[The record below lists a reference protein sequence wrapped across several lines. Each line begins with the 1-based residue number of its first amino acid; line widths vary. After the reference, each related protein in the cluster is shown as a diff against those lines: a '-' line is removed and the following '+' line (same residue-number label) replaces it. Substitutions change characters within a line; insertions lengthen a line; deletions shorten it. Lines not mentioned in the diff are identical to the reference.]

1 MKKTLSFLSL
11 LFLLV
16 TFQACKSDDE
26 LQTPVV
32 NNKYYTTTNDI
43 NILKENAMQYI
54 QENVINDSLIVFSS
68 NTPEDALPQVGANLY
83 VPVSSKTPY
92 GMLVKVLSIDKG
104 STVKVQTEALPLEDA
119 FEYLSVDTT
128 LSVITELEGIFDK
141 DGNPIEYEIVDT
153 VEINNPNIE
162 DVVQVKSVSTRT
174 SFTYDWDWKKE
185 CLKFPIKL
193 YKGESGKDKIIINGM
208 VYVGFDKFD
217 LDIDVNK
224 FKVNYINLD
233 AKPYIK
239 LAAETTVTTDS
250 KIELEDR
257 IGQLRFRVT
266 IPTPIEIPI
275 IVPITLYIYGTCGI
289 KGELSAKMGLQYKYN
304 CNCVATY
311 KNGQW
316 ISKATHGGFDNKNPW
331 IVSEFDVKGE
341 IYSGARLGLLAGL
354 YSATTGIG
362 FNVTPNFSLSAEA
375 KLSSPNL
382 LKANPEVGLNLLV
395 GGDVYCIAEIFSK
408 KLGKYSL
415 EFPDYTLW
423 STKMYLLPN
432 IENFTTVGAN
442 TSADISWSHNGL
454 YFLEPLG
461 IKTGTTIFEDDQTT
475 ERVSYTPSPTS
486 KNNMGYCT
494 YNVTA
499 TNLNSGSTYYAAPFA
514 SWKDFKWYGDKEEFT
529 TGDSEERRLL
539 IEFYHSTNGDNWL
552 NNANWCSSKPL
563 KEWYGITTDESGYV
577 TSIKLPNN
585 NLTGKARIRFGD
597 FSHLANINIDD
608 NKIEELSIDGNND
621 IDYISLNDCATSHI
635 HFDGIKKV
643 EISCGTLSYLSGSC
657 ETLKVSNCDF
667 GDNHTPF
674 SGISA
679 KDATICNCKM
689 HSCGL
694 SSETLT
700 FESSSTYDTWYCYTS
715 RRLNIINSHCST
727 ICGWDF
733 KDNTVI
739 YLQNASLW
747 RSNWDEDSR
756 VTLSCTTTGAGWD
769 ALFGH

>member
-1 MKKTLSFLSL
+1 MTKKTLSFLSL
-11 LFLLV
+11 LFFLV
-16 TFQACKSDDE
+16 AFQACKSDDK
-26 LQTPVV
+26 LQIPVV

-43 NILKENAMQYI
+43 NILKEDAMQYI
-54 QENVINDSLIVFSS
+54 QENVVNDSLIVFSS
-68 NTPEDALPQVGANLY
+68 NTPEEALPQIGAKLY

-104 STVKVQTEALPLEDA
+104 ATVKVQTEALPLEEA

-128 LSVITELEGIFDK
+128 LSVITELEGVFDK

-153 VEINNPNIE
+153 AEINNPNIE
-162 DVVQVKSVSTRT
+162 DAVQVKSVSTRA
-174 SFTYDWDWKKE
+174 SFTSDWNWKKE

-193 YKGESGKDKIIINGM
+193 YKGNSGKDKITINGM

-233 AKPYIK
+233 ATPYIK
-239 LAAETTVTTDS
+239 FAAKSTVTTES

-266 IPTPIEIPI
+266 VPTPIGVPV
-275 IVPITLYIYGTCGI
+275 IVPITLYMYGTCGI
-289 KGELSAKMGLQYKYN
+289 KGELSAKLGLQYKYN

-316 ISKATHGGFDNKNPW
+316 TSKATHGGFDNKSPW

-375 KLSSPNL
+375 KLASPNL

-395 GGDVYCIAEIFSK
+395 GGDVYCVAEIFSK

-415 EFPDYTLW
+415 KFPDYTLW

-432 IENFTTVGAN
+432 IENFTATGGKF
-442 TSADISWSHNGL
+442 SADISWSHNGL

-475 ERVSYTPSPTS
+475 ERASYTPSPTS

-494 YNVTA
+494 YNVNA

-514 SWKDFKWYGDKEEFT
+514 SWKDFKWYGDKEEIT
-529 TGDSEERRLL
+529 TEANYHAGFRCSGQSYDNIYFDFSISNSISSSFDVIKEFNDYDGDLERIHFIATYNHATRTLDGYIDYHFYDSPSERRQDA
-539 IEFYHSTNGDNWL
+539 FSL
-552 NNANWCSSKPL
+552 NL
-563 KEWYGITTDESGYV
+563 ETDDTGYV
-577 TSIKLPNN
+577 YCTKKIANGGCDKMVRIYKNSSA
-585 NLTGKARIRFGD
+585 KARSKKYTKAIVEDGCNIGD
-597 FSHLANINIDD
+597 HL
-608 NKIEELSIDGNND
+608 
-621 IDYISLNDCATSHI
+621 
-635 HFDGIKKV
+635 
-643 EISCGTLSYLSGSC
+643 
-657 ETLKVSNCDF
+657 
-667 GDNHTPF
+667 
-674 SGISA
+674 
-679 KDATICNCKM
+679 
-689 HSCGL
+689 
-694 SSETLT
+694 
-700 FESSSTYDTWYCYTS
+700 
-715 RRLNIINSHCST
+715 
-727 ICGWDF
+727 
-733 KDNTVI
+733 
-739 YLQNASLW
+739 
-747 RSNWDEDSR
+747 
-756 VTLSCTTTGAGWD
+756 
-769 ALFGH
+769 

>member
-11 LFLLV
+11 LFLLIA
-16 TFQACKSDDE
+16 FQACKSDDE
-26 LQTPVV
+26 MQTPVV

-43 NILKENAMQYI
+43 NILKEDAMQYI
-54 QENVINDSLIVFSS
+54 QENVVNDSLIVFSS

-83 VPVSSKTPY
+83 VPVSFKTPY

-128 LSVITELEGIFDK
+128 LSVITELDGVFDK

-153 VEINNPNIE
+153 AEINNPNIE
-162 DVVQVKSVSTRT
+162 DTVQVKNVSTRA
-174 SFTYDWDWKKE
+174 SFTSDWNWKKE

-193 YKGESGKDKIIINGM
+193 YKGNSGKDKITVNGM

-233 AKPYIK
+233 ATPYIK
-239 LAAETTVTTDS
+239 LAAESTVTTES

-257 IGQLRFRVT
+257 IGQLRFKVT
-266 IPTPIEIPI
+266 VPTPIGVPV
-275 IVPITLYIYGTCGI
+275 IVPITLYMYGTCGI
-289 KGELSAKMGLQYKYN
+289 KGELSAKLGLQYKYN

-316 ISKATHGGFDNKNPW
+316 TSKATHGGFDNKSPW

-375 KLSSPNL
+375 KLASPNL

-395 GGDVYCIAEIFSK
+395 GGDVYCVAEIFGK

-415 EFPDYTLW
+415 KFPDYTLW

-432 IENFTTVGAN
+432 IENFTATGASS
-442 TSADISWSHNGL
+442 SADISWSHNGL

-461 IKTGTTIFEDDQTT
+461 IKTGTTIFEDDKIT

-514 SWKDFKWYGDKEEFT
+514 SWKDFKWYGDKEEIT
-529 TGDSEERRLL
+529 TEANYNLGFRCANHDYDVIS
-539 IEFYHSTNGDNWL
+539 FNFSL
-552 NNANWCSSKPL
+552 NNTSGNTIDYTTEAQDYDGSPMRVHITGKYNSSTKTL
-563 KEWYGITTDESGYV
+563 DGIFDFYFYNDPNQQRKDGFSVSLATDDSGYV
-577 TSIKLPNN
+577 DCSKVVDNGGCYAALRIYKSSNRQA
-585 NLTGKARIRFGD
+585 ARRKYNKVFVE
-597 FSHLANINIDD
+597 DD
-608 NKIEELSIDGNND
+608 CNVGIFNKN
-621 IDYISLNDCATSHI
+621 Y
-635 HFDGIKKV
+635 
-643 EISCGTLSYLSGSC
+643 
-657 ETLKVSNCDF
+657 
-667 GDNHTPF
+667 
-674 SGISA
+674 A
-679 KDATICNCKM
+679 K
-689 HSCGL
+689 
-694 SSETLT
+694 
-700 FESSSTYDTWYCYTS
+700 
-715 RRLNIINSHCST
+715 
-727 ICGWDF
+727 
-733 KDNTVI
+733 
-739 YLQNASLW
+739 
-747 RSNWDEDSR
+747 
-756 VTLSCTTTGAGWD
+756 
-769 ALFGH
+769 

>member
-11 LFLLV
+11 LFLLIA
-16 TFQACKSDDE
+16 FQACKSDDE
-26 LQTPVV
+26 MQTPVV

-43 NILKENAMQYI
+43 NILKEDAMQYI

-83 VPVSSKTPY
+83 VPVSFKTPY

-128 LSVITELEGIFDK
+128 LSVITELDGVFDK

-153 VEINNPNIE
+153 AEINNPNIE
-162 DVVQVKSVSTRT
+162 DTVQVKNVSTRA
-174 SFTYDWDWKKE
+174 SFTSDWNWKKE

-193 YKGESGKDKIIINGM
+193 YKGNSGKDKITVNGM

-233 AKPYIK
+233 ATPYIK
-239 LAAETTVTTDS
+239 LAAESTVTTES

-257 IGQLRFRVT
+257 IGQLRFKVT
-266 IPTPIEIPI
+266 VPTPIGVPV
-275 IVPITLYIYGTCGI
+275 IVPITLYMYGTCGI
-289 KGELSAKMGLQYKYN
+289 KGELSAKLGLQYKYN

-316 ISKATHGGFDNKNPW
+316 TSKATHGGFDNKSPW

-375 KLSSPNL
+375 KLASPNL

-395 GGDVYCIAEIFSK
+395 GGDVYCVAEIFGK

-415 EFPDYTLW
+415 KFPDYTLW

-432 IENFTTVGAN
+432 IENFTATGASS
-442 TSADISWSHNGL
+442 SADISWSHNGL

-461 IKTGTTIFEDDQTT
+461 IKTGTTIFEDDKIT

-514 SWKDFKWYGDKEEFT
+514 SWKDFKWYGDKEEIT
-529 TGDSEERRLL
+529 TEANYNLGFRCANHDYDVIS
-539 IEFYHSTNGDNWL
+539 FNFSL
-552 NNANWCSSKPL
+552 NNTSGNTIDYTTEAQDYDGSPMRVHITGKYNSSTKTL
-563 KEWYGITTDESGYV
+563 DGIFDFYFYNDPNQQRKDGFSVSLATDDSGYV
-577 TSIKLPNN
+577 DCSKVVDNGGCYAALRIYKSSNRQA
-585 NLTGKARIRFGD
+585 ARRKYNKV
-597 FSHLANINIDD
+597 LVEDD
-608 NKIEELSIDGNND
+608 CNVGIFNKN
-621 IDYISLNDCATSHI
+621 Y
-635 HFDGIKKV
+635 
-643 EISCGTLSYLSGSC
+643 
-657 ETLKVSNCDF
+657 
-667 GDNHTPF
+667 
-674 SGISA
+674 A
-679 KDATICNCKM
+679 K
-689 HSCGL
+689 
-694 SSETLT
+694 
-700 FESSSTYDTWYCYTS
+700 
-715 RRLNIINSHCST
+715 
-727 ICGWDF
+727 
-733 KDNTVI
+733 
-739 YLQNASLW
+739 
-747 RSNWDEDSR
+747 
-756 VTLSCTTTGAGWD
+756 
-769 ALFGH
+769 